1 MRSCEVSRTIDQW
14 GGENMAETGKDEKR
28 TGTSDRRVSQMDPRQ
43 FIDIG
48 GTLES
53 ERRNA
58 PEDRREGPEDRRG
71 NETRT

>member
-1 MRSCEVSRTIDQW
+1 
-14 GGENMAETGKDEKR
+14 MAEIGKDERR
-28 TGTSDRRVSQMDPRQ
+28 TGSSDRRVSQMDRRQ

-48 GTLES
+48 WTLES

-71 NETRT
+71 N